1 MRMCEYTMPEM
12 TPPHLYSRLE
22 DAIASSMA
30 SEYVA
35 YTRWARQRN
44 LVYVATVSDYFVSL
58 AHHLGIS
65 TPTFRRW
72 LKAGRVKIRRTP
84 TGELRFRISELNKL
98 IG

>member
-65 TPTFRRW
+65 TPLVETKVRA
-72 LKAGRVKIRRTP
+72 LERRTAP
-84 TGELRFRISELNKL
+84 R
-98 IG
+98 